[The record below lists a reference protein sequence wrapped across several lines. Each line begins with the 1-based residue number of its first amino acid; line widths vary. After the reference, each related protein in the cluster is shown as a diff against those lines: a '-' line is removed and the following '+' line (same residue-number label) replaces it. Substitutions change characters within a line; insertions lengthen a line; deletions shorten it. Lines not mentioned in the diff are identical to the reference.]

1 MKLHFSLKE
10 LEPAIEEVRTAK
22 TADPL
27 YGAVTGKGFW
37 LIGDQGVY
45 LSPNTHDGSYYQQM
59 DKTKWKRLCIF
70 ARECDPEKLDFDT
83 CWNNKRASFGGDDGV
98 EFIEFATIEKLVQE
112 AKKQGRAKYLVIDIS
127 PKQFSLS
134 VAARR

>member
-10 LEPAIEEVRTAK
+10 LEPALEEVRTAA

-45 LSPNTHDGSYYQQM
+45 LSPNTSDGSYYRQM
-59 DKTKWKRLCIF
+59 DKTKWKRLCIY
-70 ARECDPEKLDFDT
+70 ARECDPAKLDFDT
-83 CWNNKRASFGGDDGV
+83 WWSNKMASFGGDDGI
-98 EFIEFATIEKLVQE
+98 EFIGLAVIENMIQE
-112 AKKQGRAKYLVIDIS
+112 AKKIGGAKYLVIDIS
-127 PKQFSLS
+127 PKQFSLA
-134 VAARR
+134 VA